1 MFKLFIATA
10 ALALASFAQAENLPE
25 NTLGL
30 YKLSTPNITV
40 SNFKCPEGKICAA
53 SLSSVKLDYTLS
65 GCLDTMAPL
74 SYFVSHDPNSVGY
87 TVYVSAK
94 AYANKESMNVLCY
107 RAPIGS
113 AEIVLMGVLSASD
126 VTVIDLDQEATAI
139 TQ

>member
-1 MFKLFIATA
+1 MLKLFVTMFAF
-10 ALALASFAQAENLPE
+10 ASLAQAETLPAD
-25 NTLGL
+25 TIGL
-30 YKLSTPNITV
+30 YKLSTPTVTV

-94 AYANKESMNVLCY
+94 AYANQKSMNVLCY

-113 AEIVLMGVLSASD
+113 TEIVLMGVLSASD
-126 VTVIDLDQEATAI
+126 VTVVDLDQEATAV